1 LDELRLRRMQKI
13 AGKYLAAVAFSGCLV
28 VALATFLWTAVELPL
43 IESPERAK
51 LRTMIGQM
59 LIIGFP
65 GASVEEEWPRRV
77 AAMIGKGEI
86 GGVLLLADN
95 IRSPAQLKTLTDALE
110 GASRGIKPFIAVDQ
124 EGGAVQRLPRY
135 KGFLGLPAAQTVA
148 LSGSTAALVLYTRQA
163 QELAALG
170 ITVNL
175 GPVLDL
181 NVNPDNPI
189 IAGLDRSY
197 GETAEGVAAFGR
209 AFVESHLEQG
219 ILTAAKHFPGH
230 GSSAADPHQTTAD
243 ISASWRQEELV
254 PFKLLA
260 THPVR
265 VPMIMVGHLILD
277 DYSDGQAPASLSRRT
292 VTGLL
297 RNELGYEG
305 LIITDDLDMAAV
317 RSSYGVVDAAV
328 RAAAA
333 GNDLILA
340 ANMRSPDAYLIRKVT
355 KAIVAAV
362 ERGEIDRQQIER
374 SYNRILAAKSQLARL
389 QAKRKP
395 VPFIGH

>member
-1 LDELRLRRMQKI
+1 MPKV
-13 AGKYLAAVAFSGCLV
+13 AGKYLVAMAFGICLAL
-28 VALATFLWTAVELPL
+28 ALATYLRTGGELPL

-59 LIIGFP
+59 LLIGFP
-65 GASVEEEWPRRV
+65 GASMEEEWPRRV
-77 AAMIGKGEI
+77 TAMIAKGEI
-86 GGVLLLADN
+86 GGVLLLAGN
-95 IRSPAQLKTLTDALE
+95 IRSPGQLKTLTAALE
-110 GASRGIKPFIAVDQ
+110 RAGRGVKPFIAIDQ
-124 EGGAVQRLPRY
+124 EGGAVQRLPQY
-135 KGFLGLPAAQTVA
+135 KGFLGLPAAHTVA
-148 LSGSTAALVLYTRQA
+148 LSGSAAALTLYTRQA

-189 IAGLDRSY
+189 IAELDRSY

-209 AFVESHLEQG
+209 AFVQSHLQQG

-230 GSSAADPHQTTAD
+230 GSSATDPHHTIAD

-260 THPVR
+260 THPVP

-277 DYSDGQAPASLSRRT
+277 GYSDGQAPASLSRGT
-292 VTGLL
+292 VTRLL
-297 RNELGYEG
+297 RKELGYEG

-317 RSSYGVVDAAV
+317 RASYGVVDAFV
-328 RAAAA
+328 RAVAA

-340 ANMRSPDAYLIRKVT
+340 ANTRSPDADMIRKVT
-355 KAIVAAV
+355 KAIIAAV
-362 ERGEIDRQQIER
+362 ERGEIDRRQIEV
-374 SYNRILAAKSQLARL
+374 SYNRILAAKSQLAQL

-395 VPFIGH
+395 VLHIGH

>member
-1 LDELRLRRMQKI
+1 MPKV
-13 AGKYLAAVAFSGCLV
+13 AGKYLVAMAFGICLAL
-28 VALATFLWTAVELPL
+28 ALATYLRTGGELPL

-59 LIIGFP
+59 LLIGFP
-65 GASVEEEWPRRV
+65 GASMEEEWPRRV
-77 AAMIGKGEI
+77 TAMIAKGEI
-86 GGVLLLADN
+86 GGVLLLAGN
-95 IRSPAQLKTLTDALE
+95 IRSPGQLKTLTAALE
-110 GASRGIKPFIAVDQ
+110 RAGRGVKPFIAIDQ
-124 EGGAVQRLPRY
+124 EGGAVQRLPQY
-135 KGFLGLPAAQTVA
+135 KGFLGLPAAHTVA
-148 LSGSTAALVLYTRQA
+148 LSGSAAALTLYTRQA

-189 IAGLDRSY
+189 IAELDRSY

-209 AFVESHLEQG
+209 AFVQSHLQQG

-230 GSSAADPHQTTAD
+230 GSSATDPHHTIAD

-260 THPVR
+260 THPVP

-277 DYSDGQAPASLSRRT
+277 GYSDGQAPASLSRGT
-292 VTGLL
+292 VTRLL
-297 RNELGYEG
+297 RKELGYEG

-317 RSSYGVVDAAV
+317 RRSYGVVDAFV
-328 RAAAA
+328 RAVAA

-340 ANMRSPDAYLIRKVT
+340 ANTRSPDADMIRKVT
-355 KAIVAAV
+355 KAIIAAV
-362 ERGEIDRQQIER
+362 ERGEIDRRQIEV
-374 SYNRILAAKSQLARL
+374 SYNRILAAKSQLAQL

-395 VPFIGH
+395 VLHIGH

>member
-1 LDELRLRRMQKI
+1 MRKV
-13 AGKYLAAVAFSGCLV
+13 AGKYLVALAFGLCLAIV
-28 VALATFLWTAVELPL
+28 LATFLRTGGELPL
-43 IESPERAK
+43 IESPERTK

-59 LIIGFP
+59 LVIGFP

-95 IRSPAQLKTLTDALE
+95 IRSPGQLKTLTAALE
-110 GASRGIKPFIAVDQ
+110 RASRGIKPFIAIDQ
-124 EGGAVQRLPRY
+124 EGGAVQRLPQY

-148 LSGSTAALVLYTRQA
+148 LSGSTAAVTLYTRQA

-189 IAGLDRSY
+189 IAELDRSY
-197 GETAEGVAAFGR
+197 GQNAEGVAAFGR
-209 AFVESHLEQG
+209 AFVQSHLEHG

-230 GSSAADPHQTTAD
+230 GSSAADPHHTIAD

-277 DYSDGQAPASLSRRT
+277 GYSDGQAPASLSYAT
-292 VTGLL
+292 VSGLL
-297 RNELGYEG
+297 RKELGYEG

-317 RSSYGVVDAAV
+317 RSSYGVVDAFV
-328 RAAAA
+328 KAAAA

-340 ANMRSPDAYLIRKVT
+340 ANTRSPDADLIRKVT

-362 ERGEIDRQQIER
+362 ERGEIDRRQIEV
-374 SYNRILAAKSQLARL
+374 SYNRILAAKSQLAQL
-389 QAKRKP
+389 QAKQKP
-395 VPFIGH
+395 VPRIGH

>member
-1 LDELRLRRMQKI
+1 MPKV
-13 AGKYLAAVAFSGCLV
+13 AGKYLVAMAFGICLAL
-28 VALATFLWTAVELPL
+28 ALATYLRTGGELPL

-59 LIIGFP
+59 LLIGFP
-65 GASVEEEWPRRV
+65 GASMEEEWPRRV
-77 AAMIGKGEI
+77 TAMIAKGEI
-86 GGVLLLADN
+86 GGVLLLAGN
-95 IRSPAQLKTLTDALE
+95 IRSPGQLKTLTAALE
-110 GASRGIKPFIAVDQ
+110 KAGRGIKPFIAIDQ

-148 LSGSTAALVLYTRQA
+148 LSGSAAALTLYTRQA

-189 IAGLDRSY
+189 IAELDRSY

-209 AFVESHLEQG
+209 AFVQSHLQQG

-230 GSSAADPHQTTAD
+230 GSSATDPHHTIAD

-260 THPVR
+260 THPVP

-277 DYSDGQAPASLSRRT
+277 GYSDGQAPASLSRGT
-292 VTGLL
+292 VTRLL
-297 RNELGYEG
+297 RKELGYEG

-317 RSSYGVVDAAV
+317 RRSYGVVDAFV
-328 RAAAA
+328 RAVAA

-340 ANMRSPDAYLIRKVT
+340 ANTRSPDADMIRKVT
-355 KAIVAAV
+355 KAIIAAV
-362 ERGEIDRQQIER
+362 ERGEIDRRQIEV

-395 VPFIGH
+395 VLHIGH